1 MPAQFT
7 QGITFLA
14 NATVTNTDLHQL
26 VNNGSLLPGAV
37 TEQNLQTANLATAD
51 VILFNDVSAGSPG
64 IGALTKL
71 QLAKLWAEPFEIGQ
85 TNKVTANF
93 ALVSAPVAQ
102 FTSASI
108 ANLTGASAITGSAP
122 SIAKAW
128 VNFNGA
134 IGASSFISQT
144 TSTQSNVGTLVTAN
158 FASPHNLSTGDS
170 ITITTY
176 ASVPLIG
183 TWVVTVTS
191 GTQITFNTATSPTL
205 SATFTV
211 YKIPVRSSYNVTSI
225 GFDGTETTSGRRYI
239 LNFAPGTFS
248 DANYCVVGMCSQLD
262 EPSSTGVNYA
272 VGISTS
278 NTFPYAPYTLS
289 STQCAVICQGSN
301 GNNNVNPHM
310 HFVVF
315 R

>member
-1 MPAQFT
+1 MPVQFSK
-7 QGITFLA
+7 GITYAA
-14 NATVTNTDLHQL
+14 NENITNTKLHTL
-26 VNNGSLLPGAV
+26 VDNGSLLPGAIS
-37 TEQNLQTANLATAD
+37 EQPVQSASLVTAD
-51 VILFNDVSAGSPG
+51 SLLFLDASIP
-64 IGALTKL
+64 ALTQL

-128 VNFNGA
+128 VNFNAA
-134 IGASSFISQT
+134 INGSASISQT
-144 TSTQSNVGTLVTAN
+144 TNSQSNVGTLVTAN
-158 FASPHNLSTGDS
+158 FASAHGLATGDS
-170 ITITTY
+170 ITIQSY
-176 ASVPLIG
+176 ASAPLIG

-191 GTQITFNTATSPTL
+191 GTQITFNTATAPTL

-211 YKIPVRSSYNVTSI
+211 FKIPVRSSYNVTSVV
-225 GFDGTETTSGRRYI
+225 FDGAETSGGRRYI
-239 LNFAPGTFS
+239 LNWAPGTFT
-248 DANYCVVGMCSQLD
+248 DTNYCVVGNCGQYD
-262 EPSSTGVNYA
+262 DPASTGSNY
-272 VGISTS
+272 VTGIALSATS
-278 NTFPYAPYTLS
+278 PYTPLTLS

-301 GNNNVNPHM
+301 GNNTFNPHM
-310 HFVVF
+310 HFVAF